1 MPPGVAYSRQKTVQM
16 RPSVFE
22 CGECRRLV
30 RALRTAWRDDARAL
44 RTRLEQA
51 ADSRGRD
58 ARQFAVR
65 WVLSVAAMP
74 DGETKALL
82 DTHYP
87 KVADANRKREAHETA
102 SGHSLEG
109 WWMLSQYMPD
119 DE

>member
-1 MPPGVAYSRQKTVQM
+1 M

-22 CGECRRLV
+22 CAQCRRLV
-30 RALRTAWRDDARAL
+30 HALRTAWRDDARAL

-65 WVLSVAAMP
+65 WVFSVAEMP
-74 DGETKALL
+74 DSEMKALL

-87 KVADANRKREAHETA
+87 KTADANRKREVHEAA
-102 SGHSLEG
+102 SGHSLDG
-109 WWMLSQYMPD
+109 WWAFPQYFPD
-119 DE
+119 EE

>member
-1 MPPGVAYSRQKTVQM
+1 M
-16 RPSVFE
+16 RPWVSD
-22 CGECRRLV
+22 CAECRRLV

-65 WVLSVAAMP
+65 WVFSVAEMP
-74 DGETKALL
+74 DSEMKALL

-102 SGHSLEG
+102 SGHSLDG
-109 WWMLSQYMPD
+109 WWMLSQYIPD
-119 DE
+119 QE

>member
-1 MPPGVAYSRQKTVQM
+1 M

-22 CGECRRLV
+22 CPECQRLV
-30 RALRTAWRDDARAL
+30 RSLRSAWRDDARAL

-65 WVLSVAAMP
+65 WVFSVAEMP
-74 DGETKALL
+74 DAEMRALL

-109 WWMLSQYMPD
+109 WWALSQYIA